1 MYKYQVLV
9 KVKGS
14 SVKTIIFADNEIH
27 ARLLAQYQYGM
38 NSLLSNPHKLGL
50 SENGIIKPL
59 TPDQAR
65 IKSMKDQVKRTQ
77 QAIKTEKARQKIKAG
92 QSQLRKVNSL
102 NLI

>member
-14 SVKTIIFADNEIH
+14 TVKTIIFADNEIH

-50 SENGIIKPL
+50 SEAGIIKPL
-59 TPDQAR
+59 TPDQLR
-65 IKSMKDQVKRTQ
+65 IKSMQDRVKKDQQAVKAER
-77 QAIKTEKARQKIKAG
+77 ARQKIKAG
-92 QSQLRKVNSL
+92 QDQLKITN
-102 NLI
+102 

>member
-1 MYKYQVLV
+1 MYKYQIYV

-14 SVKTIIFADNEIH
+14 SLKTIVFADNEIH

-50 SENGIIKPL
+50 SEAGIIKPL

-65 IKSMKDQVKRTQ
+65 IKSMKDQVKKTQ
-77 QAIKTEKARQKIKAG
+77 QAIKAEKARQKIKAG
-92 QSQLRKVNSL
+92 QKQLAQNG
-102 NLI
+102 NNQ

>member
-14 SVKTIIFADNEIH
+14 TVKTIIFADNEIH

-38 NSLLSNPHKLGL
+38 NSLLSNPYKLGL
-50 SENGIIKPL
+50 SEAGIIKPL

-65 IKSMKDQVKRTQ
+65 IKSMQDRVKKDQQAVKAER
-77 QAIKTEKARQKIKAG
+77 ARQKIKAG
-92 QSQLRKVNSL
+92 QDQLRKISV
-102 NLI
+102 